1 MIIDSYSRGIM
12 HFSTIFK
19 SLKNKDMLRRVL
31 IIFGII
37 VAYRLLARVPV
48 PMGDAST
55 FKEAVSNLLEKSDFS
70 SFLNLISGGGLA
82 NFSIILVGLSP
93 YITGSIIIQLLTKA
107 IPSLEELSND
117 GEAGRRK
124 INQWT
129 RMLTVP
135 LAIIQSIAYIFILY
149 QSTISPN
156 IATDFAPS
164 MGDWALSVTAMT
176 AGSLI
181 LMWMGELIT
190 EQGIGNG
197 ISTLIFAS
205 IISQLPTTLAS
216 LGAGLFDTSQGSL
229 TLFSGLTLPVN
240 PTIFW
245 IVLGFAVALIIVIYF
260 LVKINEAQRIITINY
275 AKRVHGNSSYGGIKS
290 ILPIKL
296 IAAGV
301 IPVIFATAFLSLPA
315 LVGQVISSMNPGSE
329 VGTTLVNL
337 FSAPSANNFATI
349 YPDGLT
355 AQWFVY
361 PALYFILVFMFT
373 YFYTSIIFNTKEI
386 ADNLQKQG
394 GFIEGVRPGIA
405 TSKYLS
411 KVVNRLDLFGA
422 LALGVIAM
430 LPFITDYIFILTT
443 GAPMGLSISGTG
455 LLIVVT
461 VALENL
467 RSVDSRAL
475 MITYD
480 DFGDELKD

>member
-1 MIIDSYSRGIM
+1 M
-12 HFSTIFK
+12 HFKTIFR
-19 SLKNKDMLRRVL
+19 SLKNKDMLKRVL
-31 IIFGII
+31 IILGII
-37 VAYRLLARVPV
+37 VAYRLLAQIPV

-55 FKEAVSNLLEKSDFS
+55 FKEAVSNLMQKSDFS

-82 NFSIILVGLSP
+82 SLSIIMVGLSP
-93 YITGSIIIQLLTKA
+93 YITGSIVIQLLTKA

-117 GEAGRRK
+117 GETGRRK

-135 LAIIQSIAYIFILY
+135 LAIVQSIAYIFILY
-149 QSTISPN
+149 QSTLSAN
-156 IATDFAPS
+156 LASDFTPS
-164 MGDWALSVTAMT
+164 IGDWALSVTAMT
-176 AGSLI
+176 AGSII
-181 LMWMGELIT
+181 LMWLGELIT

-197 ISTLIFAS
+197 ISTIIFAS
-205 IISQLPTTLAS
+205 IISQLPSTMAS
-216 LGAGLFDTSQGSL
+216 LGNALFDTSKGTLSL
-229 TLFSGLTLPVN
+229 FGWFELPVD
-240 PTIFW
+240 PTVFW
-245 IVLGFAVALIIVIYF
+245 IIVGFAIAMLIVIYF
-260 LVKINEAQRIITINY
+260 LVKLNEAQRIITINY

-315 LVGQVISSMNPGSE
+315 LVGQVITSVDPGNE
-329 VGTTLVNL
+329 VGSTLVSV
-337 FSAPSANNFATI
+337 FSAPSANNYATM
-349 YPDGLT
+349 YPDGIT
-355 AQWFVY
+355 MQWFVY
-361 PALYFILVFMFT
+361 PLMYFVLVFIFT

-394 GFIEGVRPGIA
+394 GFIEGVRPGIT

-422 LALGVIAM
+422 LALGLIAM
-430 LPFITDYIFILTT
+430 LPFITDYIFILLT
-443 GAPMGLSISGTG
+443 GAPIGLSISGTG

-480 DFGDELKD
+480 DYKDEELQD

>member
-1 MIIDSYSRGIM
+1 M
-12 HFSTIFK
+12 HFKTIFK

-31 IIFGII
+31 IIVGIL
-37 VAYRLLARVPV
+37 VAYRLLAQIPV

-70 SFLNLISGGGLA
+70 NFLNLISGGSLA
-82 NFSIILVGLSP
+82 SFSIILVGLSP
-93 YITGSIIIQLLTKA
+93 YITGSIVVQLLTKA

-117 GEAGRRK
+117 GESGRRK

-129 RMLTVP
+129 RILTVP
-135 LAIIQSIAYIFILY
+135 LAIVQSIAYIFILY
-149 QSTISPN
+149 QSTISANVASEFVPTFN
-156 IATDFAPS
+156 
-164 MGDWALSVTAMT
+164 DWALSVTAMT

-205 IISQLPTTLAS
+205 IVSQLPNTMAS
-216 LGAGLFDTSQGSL
+216 LGAALFDTSKG
-229 TLFSGLTLPVN
+229 TLNLFGWLDIPVN
-240 PTIFW
+240 PTVFW
-245 IVLGFAVALIIVIYF
+245 IVLGFVIAMIVVIYF
-260 LVKINEAQRIITINY
+260 LVKLNEAQRIITINY

-301 IPVIFATAFLSLPA
+301 VPVIFATAFLSLPA
-315 LVGQVISSMNPGSE
+315 LVGQVINSVNPGNG
-329 VGTTLVNL
+329 VGEALVTI
-337 FSAPSANNFATI
+337 FSAPSANNFATM
-349 YPDGLT
+349 YPDGIT
-355 AQWFVY
+355 GQWFIY
-361 PALYFILVFMFT
+361 PAVYFVLVFAFT

-394 GFIEGVRPGIA
+394 GFIEGIRPGIKTA
-405 TSKYLS
+405 DYLG

-422 LALGVIAM
+422 LALGLIAM
-430 LPFITDYIFILTT
+430 LPFATDYVFILLT
-443 GAPMGLSISGTG
+443 GAPLGLSISGTG

-480 DFGDELKD
+480 DFGNELKD

>member
-1 MIIDSYSRGIM
+1 M
-12 HFSTIFK
+12 HFKTIFR
-19 SLKNKDMLRRVL
+19 SFKNKDMLKRIG
-31 IIFGII
+31 IILGII
-37 VAYRLLARVPV
+37 VAYRLLSQIPV
-48 PMGDAST
+48 PMGDAAT

-70 SFLNLISGGGLA
+70 NFLNLISGGGLA
-82 NFSIILVGLSP
+82 SFSIILVGLSP
-93 YITGSIIIQLLTKA
+93 YITGSIVMQLLSKA
-107 IPSLEELSND
+107 IPRLEELSND
-117 GEAGRRK
+117 GETGRRK

-149 QSTISPN
+149 QSTISAN
-156 IATDFAPS
+156 ISTEFTPS
-164 MGDWALSVTAMT
+164 MGDWVLSVTAMT

-205 IISQLPTTLAS
+205 IISQLPHTMAQ
-216 LGAGLFDTSQGSL
+216 LGSAMGDTSSGAL
-229 TLFSGLTLPVN
+229 NLFGAELPVN
-240 PTIFW
+240 ATVFW
-245 IVLGFAVALIIVIYF
+245 IIVGFAIAMLVVIYL
-260 LVKINEAQRIITINY
+260 LVKLNEAQRVITINY
-275 AKRVHGNSSYGGIKS
+275 AKRVRGNSMYGGIKS

-315 LVGQVISSMNPGSE
+315 LVGQVITSFNPGNE
-329 VGTTLVNL
+329 VGAWLTTV
-337 FSAPSANNFATI
+337 FSAPSASNFTTM
-349 YPDGLT
+349 YPDGIT
-355 AQWFVY
+355 GQWFVY
-361 PALYFILVFMFT
+361 PIMYFLLVFAFT

-394 GFIEGVRPGIA
+394 GFIEGVRPGGKTA
-405 TSKYLS
+405 EYLS
-411 KVVNRLDLFGA
+411 KVVRRLDLFGA
-422 LALGVIAM
+422 LALGLIAM
-430 LPFITDYIFILTT
+430 LPFATDYIFILTT
-443 GAPMGLSISGTG
+443 GQPLGLSISGTG

-480 DFGDELKD
+480 DFKNEPQD

>member
-1 MIIDSYSRGIM
+1 M
-12 HFSTIFK
+12 HFKTIFR
-19 SLKNKDMLRRVL
+19 SLKNKDMLKRVL
-31 IIFGII
+31 TIFGII
-37 VAYRLLARVPV
+37 LAYRLLAQIPV

-82 NFSIILVGLSP
+82 SFSIILVGLSP
-93 YITGSIIIQLLTKA
+93 YITGSIVVQLLTKA
-107 IPSLEELSND
+107 IPALEEISND
-117 GEAGRRK
+117 GETGRRK

-129 RMLTVP
+129 RILTVP
-135 LAIIQSIAYIFILY
+135 LAIVQSIAYIYILY
-149 QSTISPN
+149 KSTVAAN
-156 IATDFAPS
+156 IATDFVPTA
-164 MGDWALSVTAMT
+164 GDWALSVTAMT
-176 AGSLI
+176 AGSMI

-190 EQGIGNG
+190 EQGVGNG

-205 IISQLPTTLAS
+205 IISQLPTTMAS
-216 LGAGLFDTSQGSL
+216 LGSALFDTSGGTLSL
-229 TLFSGLTLPVN
+229 FGWLNIPVN
-240 PTIFW
+240 PTVFW
-245 IVLGFAVALIIVIYF
+245 IILGFAIAMLAVIYF
-260 LVKINEAQRIITINY
+260 LVKMNEAQRIITINY

-290 ILPIKL
+290 ILPIKM

-315 LVGQVISSMNPGSE
+315 LIGQVITTVNPENEFGAS
-329 VGTTLVNL
+329 LVTI
-337 FSAPSANNFATI
+337 FSAPSANNFSTM
-349 YPDGLT
+349 YPDGIT

-361 PALYFILVFMFT
+361 PITYFLLVFMFT

-405 TSKYLS
+405 TSKYLG

-422 LALGVIAM
+422 LALGLVAM
-430 LPFITDYIFILTT
+430 LPFITDYIFILVT
-443 GAPMGLSISGTG
+443 GAPIGLSISGTG

-480 DFGDELKD
+480 DFSNELKD

>member
-1 MIIDSYSRGIM
+1 M
-12 HFSTIFK
+12 HFKTIFK
-19 SLKNKDMLRRVL
+19 SFKNRDMLKRIM
-31 IIFGII
+31 IILGII
-37 VAYRLLARVPV
+37 VAYRLLAQIPV

-70 SFLNLISGGGLA
+70 NFLNLISGGGLA
-82 NFSIILVGLSP
+82 SFSIILVGLSP
-93 YITGSIIIQLLTKA
+93 YITGSIIMQLLSKA
-107 IPSLEELSND
+107 IPRLEELSED
-117 GEAGRRK
+117 GETGRRK

-135 LAIIQSIAYIFILY
+135 LAIVQSIAYIFILY
-149 QSTISPN
+149 QSTITAN
-156 IATDFAPS
+156 ISTDFVPT
-164 MGDWALSVTAMT
+164 MGDWVLSVTAMT
-176 AGSLI
+176 AGSVI

-205 IISQLPTTLAS
+205 IISQLPSTMAQ
-216 LGAGLFDTSQGSL
+216 LGAALFDTSNG
-229 TLFSGLTLPVN
+229 TLQLFGGLELPVD
-240 PTIFW
+240 PMVFW
-245 IVLGFAVALIIVIYF
+245 IVIGFVIAMIVVIYL
-260 LVKINEAQRIITINY
+260 LVKLNEAQRIITINY

-315 LVGQVISSMNPGSE
+315 LVGQVITTVDSGNE
-329 VGTTLVNL
+329 VGMWLTTV
-337 FSAPSANNFATI
+337 FSAPSASNFATQ

-355 AQWFVY
+355 GQWFVY
-361 PALYFILVFMFT
+361 PAMYFLLVFAFT

-394 GFIEGVRPGIA
+394 AFIEGVRPGIKTA
-405 TSKYLS
+405 EYLG
-411 KVVNRLDLFGA
+411 KVVKRLDLFGA
-422 LALGVIAM
+422 LALGMIAM
-430 LPFITDYIFILTT
+430 LPFATDCVFILTT
-443 GAPMGLSISGTG
+443 GAPLGLSISGTG

-480 DFGDELKD
+480 DFSNDTKD

>member
-1 MIIDSYSRGIM
+1 M
-12 HFSTIFK
+12 HFKTIFK
-19 SLKNKDMLRRVL
+19 SLKNKDMLKRVF
-31 IIFGII
+31 IILGII
-37 VAYRLLARVPV
+37 VAYRLLAQIPV

-82 NFSIILVGLSP
+82 SFSIILVGLSP
-93 YITGSIIIQLLTKA
+93 YITGSIVIQLLTKA
-107 IPSLEELSND
+107 IPSLEEISND
-117 GEAGRRK
+117 GETGRRK

-129 RMLTVP
+129 RILTIP

-149 QSTISPN
+149 QSTLSAN
-156 IATDFAPS
+156 IASDFTPTFN
-164 MGDWALSVTAMT
+164 DWALSVTAMT
-176 AGSLI
+176 AGSVI
-181 LMWMGELIT
+181 LMWLGELIT

-197 ISTLIFAS
+197 ISMLIFAS
-205 IISQLPTTLAS
+205 IISQLPTTMAS
-216 LGAGLFDTSQGSL
+216 LGTSLFDTSNG
-229 TLFSGLTLPVN
+229 TLNLFGWLEIPVN
-240 PTIFW
+240 PTTFW
-245 IVLGFAVALIIVIYF
+245 ILLGFSIAMLVVIYF
-260 LVKINEAQRIITINY
+260 LVKLNEAQRIITINY

-315 LVGQVISSMNPGSE
+315 LVGQVITSIDSGNEFGQA
-329 VGTTLVNL
+329 LVTI
-337 FSAPSANNFATI
+337 FSAPSANNFATM
-349 YPDGLT
+349 YPDGIT
-355 AQWFVY
+355 GQWFVY
-361 PALYFILVFMFT
+361 PAMYFVLVFIFT

-394 GFIEGVRPGIA
+394 GFIEGVRPGITTA
-405 TSKYLS
+405 NYLN

-422 LALGVIAM
+422 LALGLIAM

-443 GAPMGLSISGTG
+443 GAPIGLSISGTG

-467 RSVDSRAL
+467 RSIDSRAL

-480 DFGDELKD
+480 DFDNESRD

>member
-1 MIIDSYSRGIM
+1 M
-12 HFSTIFK
+12 HFSTIFR
-19 SLKNKDMLRRVL
+19 SFKNKDMLKRIG
-31 IIFGII
+31 IILGII
-37 VAYRLLARVPV
+37 VVYRLLAQIPV

-55 FKEAVSNLLEKSDFS
+55 FKEAVTNLLEKSDFS
-70 SFLNLISGGGLA
+70 NFLNLISGGGLA
-82 NFSIILVGLSP
+82 SFSIILVGLSP
-93 YITGSIIIQLLTKA
+93 YITGSIVMQLLSKA
-107 IPSLEELSND
+107 IPRLEELSED
-117 GEAGRRK
+117 GETGRRK

-149 QSTISPN
+149 QSTISAN
-156 IATDFAPS
+156 ISTEFVPTT
-164 MGDWALSVTAMT
+164 GDWILSVTAMT

-181 LMWMGELIT
+181 LMWLGELIT

-205 IISQLPTTLAS
+205 IISQLPNTMAQ
-216 LGAGLFDTSQGSL
+216 LGSALFDTSDGVLQ
-229 TLFSGLTLPVN
+229 LFGGLEIPVN
-240 PTIFW
+240 PTVFW
-245 IVLGFAVALIIVIYF
+245 IIVGFAIAMLVVIYL
-260 LVKINEAQRIITINY
+260 LVKLNEAQRIITINY

-301 IPVIFATAFLSLPA
+301 VPVIFATAFLSLPA
-315 LVGQVISSMNPGSE
+315 LVGQVITSFDSGNE
-329 VGTTLVNL
+329 VGAWLTTV
-337 FSAPSANNFATI
+337 FSAPSASNYATM
-349 YPDGLT
+349 YPDGIT
-355 AQWFVY
+355 GQWFVY
-361 PALYFILVFMFT
+361 PIMYFVLVFAFT

-394 GFIEGVRPGIA
+394 GFIEGVRPGIKTA
-405 TSKYLS
+405 DYLA
-411 KVVNRLDLFGA
+411 KVVRRLDLFGA
-422 LALGVIAM
+422 LALGLIAM
-430 LPFITDYIFILTT
+430 LPFATDYVFIMTT
-443 GAPMGLSISGTG
+443 GAPLGLSISGTG

-480 DFGDELKD
+480 DFQNEFEDN

>member
-1 MIIDSYSRGIM
+1 M

-19 SLKNKDMLRRVL
+19 SFKNKDMLRRIL

-37 VAYRLLARVPV
+37 VAYRLLSQIPV

-70 SFLNLISGGGLA
+70 NFLNLISGGGLA
-82 NFSIILVGLSP
+82 SFSIILVGLSP
-93 YITGSIIIQLLTKA
+93 YITGSIVMQLLSKA
-107 IPSLEELSND
+107 IPRLEELSND
-117 GEAGRRK
+117 GETGRRK

-129 RMLTVP
+129 RILTVP

-149 QSTISPN
+149 QSTVSANISTEFVPT
-156 IATDFAPS
+156 A
-164 MGDWALSVTAMT
+164 GDWVLSVTAMT
-176 AGSLI
+176 AGSVI

-205 IISQLPTTLAS
+205 IISQLPNTMAQLGAS
-216 LGAGLFDTSQGSL
+216 LFNTSEGTLQLFGGLDI
-229 TLFSGLTLPVN
+229 PVN
-240 PTIFW
+240 PTVFW
-245 IVLGFAVALIIVIYF
+245 IILGFVVAMIIVIYF
-260 LVKINEAQRIITINY
+260 LVKLNEAQRIITINY

-301 IPVIFATAFLSLPA
+301 VPVIFATAFLSLPA
-315 LVGQVISSMNPGSE
+315 LVGQVITSFDNGNE
-329 VGTTLVNL
+329 IGNWLTTV
-337 FSAPSANNFATI
+337 FSAPSASNFATQ
-349 YPDGLT
+349 YPDGIT
-355 AQWFVY
+355 GQWFVY
-361 PALYFILVFMFT
+361 PTLYFLLVFAFT

-394 GFIEGVRPGIA
+394 GFIEGVRPGTKTA
-405 TSKYLS
+405 EYLG
-411 KVVNRLDLFGA
+411 KVVKRLDFFGA

-430 LPFITDYIFILTT
+430 LPFATDFVFIMTL
-443 GAPMGLSISGTG
+443 GYPMGLSISGTG

-480 DFGDELKD
+480 DFRNES

>member
-1 MIIDSYSRGIM
+1 M
-12 HFSTIFK
+12 HYKTIFK
-19 SLKNKDMLRRVL
+19 SLKNKDMLKRVG

-37 VAYRLLARVPV
+37 VAYRLLAQIPV

-55 FKEAVSNLLEKSDFS
+55 FKEAVSNLMEKSDFS
-70 SFLNLISGGGLA
+70 NFLNLISGGGLA
-82 NFSIILVGLSP
+82 SFSVILVGLSP
-93 YITGSIIIQLLTKA
+93 YITGSIVVQLLTKA

-117 GEAGRRK
+117 GGAGQKK

-129 RMLTVP
+129 RILTVP
-135 LAIIQSIAYIFILY
+135 LAIVQSIAYIFILY
-149 QSTISPN
+149 QSTISAN
-156 IATDFAPS
+156 IASDFTPTLR
-164 MGDWALSVTAMT
+164 DWALSVTAMT
-176 AGSLI
+176 AGSVI

-190 EQGIGNG
+190 EQGVGNG

-205 IISQLPTTLAS
+205 IISQLPTTMAS
-216 LGAGLFDTSQGSL
+216 LGSALFDTSQGSL
-229 TLFSGLTLPVN
+229 SLFGWLELPVN
-240 PTIFW
+240 PTVFW
-245 IVLGFAVALIIVIYF
+245 IILGFAVAMLIVIYF
-260 LVKINEAQRIITINY
+260 LVKINEAQRIITVNY

-315 LVGQVISSMNPGSE
+315 LIGQVVTTIDPGNELGASLI
-329 VGTTLVNL
+329 TI
-337 FSAPSANNFATI
+337 FSAPSANNFSTI
-349 YPDGLT
+349 YPDGIT
-355 AQWFVY
+355 AQWFAY
-361 PALYFILVFMFT
+361 PALYFVLVFLFT

-394 GFIEGVRPGIA
+394 GFIEGVRPGIS
-405 TSKYLS
+405 TSKYLT

-422 LALGVIAM
+422 LALGLIAM
-430 LPFITDYIFILTT
+430 LPFITDYIFIVLT
-443 GAPMGLSISGTG
+443 GAPIGLSISGTG

-467 RSVDSRAL
+467 RSIDSRAL

-480 DFGDELKD
+480 DFGDELED